1 MTDVEIEKAA
11 TEHFLKMEGLTI
23 NEDGSHPEVC
33 LENEEFERP
42 DDGYWYEVYFIPSS
56 PEQIEL
62 GTTARSR
69 WLGLLQIN
77 ICTPKNAGTAPAL
90 DRYKS
95 IAEHFRTGMYIEN
108 KVRVVKT
115 SRTSAIEDGDFY
127 VTPVTVELLAN
138 LDR

>member
-1 MTDVEIEKAA
+1 MTDAYIQEESEK
-11 TEHFLKMEGLTI
+11 HFLKMESITI

-33 LENEEFERP
+33 LENEEFDRP
-42 DDGYWYEVYFIPSS
+42 DDGYWYEVWYIPSD
-56 PEQIEL
+56 PLQIEL
-62 GTTARSR
+62 GTDARSR
-69 WLGLLQIN
+69 WIGLLRIN

-95 IAEHFRTGMYIEN
+95 IAEHFRTGMYIDN
-108 KVRVVKT
+108 KIRVVKT

-127 VTPVTVELLAN
+127 VTPVTVELQAN